1 MKKHITSILLCAIA
15 PFTFA
20 GEEVYQIDTVHSGI
34 SFKIR
39 HNFGKMPG
47 HFKGFEGFIRY
58 NPEAISESYAEAKI
72 AIDSVDTNN
81 AKRDKH
87 LMDED
92 FFNQPTYSHMT
103 FKSTQ
108 WEKVGDNKFKVTGN
122 LTILGTTKSVTL
134 DTELLGK
141 GPGQGHYEG
150 ITITGWTASTTI
162 DRRDFGMTYGG
173 PIVGNSVDIQ
183 LDIQGHMK
191 EEGE

>member
-1 MKKHITSILLCAIA
+1 MKKRITAILI
-15 PFTFA
+15 FA
-20 GEEVYQIDTVHSGI
+20 LTPVIFAAEEVYEIDTVHSGI

-47 HFKGFEGFIRY
+47 HFKGFEGVIRY
-58 NPEAISESYAEAKI
+58 NPADLTQSSAEAKV

-92 FFNQPTYSHMT
+92 FFNQPKFPHMT
-103 FKSTQ
+103 FKSTN
-108 WEKVGDNKFKVTGN
+108 WEKVGDNKFSITGD
-122 LTILGTTKSVTL
+122 LTILGVTKRVTL
-134 DTELLGK
+134 DAELLGK

-173 PIVGNSVDIQ
+173 PIVGNTVDIQ

-191 EEGE
+191 AE